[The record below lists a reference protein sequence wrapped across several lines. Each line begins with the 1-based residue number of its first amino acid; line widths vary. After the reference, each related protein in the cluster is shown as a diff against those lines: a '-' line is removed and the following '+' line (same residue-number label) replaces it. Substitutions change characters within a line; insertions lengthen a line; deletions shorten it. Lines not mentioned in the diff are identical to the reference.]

1 MTQNITKYIKQKFLL
16 TASEAQP
23 SAKTQTSSAAN
34 LNNGFIYNILL
45 CKIYNTLI
53 CYFKLC
59 YVQPNGA

>member
-34 LNNGFIYNILL
+34 LNNGFIYHCVKYILH
-45 CKIYNTLI
+45 
-53 CYFKLC
+53 
-59 YVQPNGA
+59 